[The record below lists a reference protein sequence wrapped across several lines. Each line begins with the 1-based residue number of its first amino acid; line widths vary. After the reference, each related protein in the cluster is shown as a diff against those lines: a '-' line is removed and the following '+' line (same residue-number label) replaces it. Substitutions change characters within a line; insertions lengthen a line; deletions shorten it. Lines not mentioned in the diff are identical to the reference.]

1 MVIKYET
8 CSYSGYKIAP
18 GHGLRY
24 CEVNGKTH
32 TFINKKN
39 HRLFLHGKKP
49 LNIRWNLKWR
59 TAHKKGKTEET
70 KKKVEKQKKVRQ
82 VKAIVGL
89 SVEEITKIQESFKDS
104 KQADAQ
110 RYKYSDG
117 LLQKLSLPTTD
128 FLNLQENE
136 EQESKNKDE
145 EESKEKDKEKDGIT
159 FVAFIPRIKK
169 DRHDS

>member
-24 CEVNGKTH
+24 CEVNGKSH
-32 TFINKKN
+32 VFINKKN

-59 TAHKKGKTEET
+59 TAHKKGKVEEA
-70 KKKVEKQKKVRQ
+70 KKKVQKQKKERQ

-110 RYKYSDG
+110 RYKYV
-117 LLQKLSLPTTD
+117 
-128 FLNLQENE
+128 QEI
-136 EQESKNKDE
+136 
-145 EESKEKDKEKDGIT
+145 KEKRKKYLDKVRKIKEIQCSIKIKLLKILKALKLVKD
-159 FVAFIPRIKK
+159 IK
-169 DRHDS
+169 